1 MNALIEKI
9 MQLPVETGE
18 ESRIRDR
25 FVEFISHHPDCFL
38 RSNLKGH
45 ITASAFV
52 VDRAASKLLLI
63 HHKKLDKWLQPGG
76 HCDGDEDT
84 LAVAIKEVFEETGVQ
99 ISAQDQ
105 PIIDL
110 DIHTIPERKGV
121 PEHEH
126 FDVRYLF
133 DSDSGQALIRNH
145 ETLALQWIPWEDIRN
160 YTEEE
165 SVLRIL
171 KKIPVTGAPPA

>member
-1 MNALIEKI
+1 MNPLIEKI
-9 MQLPVETGE
+9 QALSAGSRE
-18 ESRIRDR
+18 EIRVRDR
-25 FVEFISHHPDCFL
+25 FIDFIRNNSDCFL

-52 VDRAASKLLLI
+52 IDRDTCKILLI

-84 LAVAIKEVFEETGVQ
+84 LRVAIKEVFEETGVQ
-99 ISAQDQ
+99 ILRRDQ
-105 PIIDL
+105 QIVDL

-133 DSDSGQALIRNH
+133 ATDSTKPLTRNH
-145 ETLALQWIPWEDIRN
+145 ETLALQWIPFEDIRKF
-160 YTEEE
+160 TVED

-171 KKIPVTGAPPA
+171 EKI

>member
-1 MNALIEKI
+1 MNPLIEKI
-9 MQLPVETGE
+9 QVLSAGSPQEMRV
-18 ESRIRDR
+18 RDR
-25 FVEFISHHPDCFL
+25 FIDFIRNNSDCFL

-52 VDRAASKLLLI
+52 IDRDACKILLI

-84 LAVAIKEVFEETGVQ
+84 LGVAIKEVFEETGVQ
-99 ISAQDQ
+99 IIRSDQ
-105 PIIDL
+105 QIVDL
-110 DIHTIPERKGV
+110 DIHTIPELKGV

-133 DSDSGQALIRNH
+133 ESDSTKPLTRNH
-145 ETLALQWIPWEDIRN
+145 ETLALQWIPFEEIRKF
-160 YTEEE
+160 TVEE

-171 KKIPVTGAPPA
+171 EKI

>member
-1 MNALIEKI
+1 MNPLIEKI
-9 MQLPVETGE
+9 GTLPAGNRE
-18 ESRIRDR
+18 EMLVRDR
-25 FVEFISHHPDCFL
+25 FTDFIRNHSDCFL

-52 VDRAASKLLLI
+52 IDPAVRKILLI
-63 HHKKLDKWLQPGG
+63 HHKKLNKWLQPGG
-76 HCDGDEDT
+76 HCDGEEDT

-99 ISAQDQ
+99 ISREDQ
-105 PIIDL
+105 QIIDL
-110 DIHTIPERKGV
+110 DIHTIPERKEV

-133 DSDSGQALIRNH
+133 ESDSARPLSRNH
-145 ETLALQWIPWEDIRN
+145 ETLALQWIPFEDIRK

-171 KKIPVTGAPPA
+171 EKIH

>member
-1 MNALIEKI
+1 MNPLIERI
-9 MQLPVETGE
+9 ESLPPGNSE
-18 ESRIRDR
+18 EMLIRNR
-25 FVEFISHHPDCFL
+25 FTDFIRNHPDSFF
-38 RSNLKGH
+38 RTNLKGH

-52 VDRAASKLLLI
+52 IDRQARKILLI

-99 ISAQDQ
+99 ILRQDQ
-105 PIIDL
+105 PLVDL
-110 DIHTIPERKGV
+110 DIHTIPQRKEV

-133 DSDSGQALIRNH
+133 ESDSSRPLTRNH
-145 ETLALQWIPWEDIRN
+145 ETLALQWIPFEDIRK
-160 YTEEE
+160 YTGEE

-171 KKIPVTGAPPA
+171 EKIN

>member
-1 MNALIEKI
+1 MTPLIEEI
-9 MQLPVETGE
+9 RNLPAGSQEET
-18 ESRIRDR
+18 RIRNR
-25 FVEFISHHPDCFL
+25 FIGFIEENPDCFF

-52 VDRAASKLLLI
+52 IDRAARKLLLI

-84 LAVAIKEVFEETGVQ
+84 LAVAIREVFEETGVE
-99 ISAQDQ
+99 IAAQDQ
-105 PIIDL
+105 RIVDL
-110 DIHTIPERKGV
+110 DIHTIPERKEV

-133 DSDSGQALIRNH
+133 ESDAEKPLTRNH
-145 ETLALQWIPWEDIRN
+145 ETLALQWIAFEDIRK
-160 YTEEE
+160 YTGEE

-171 KKIPVTGAPPA
+171 GKIG

>member
-1 MNALIEKI
+1 MSALIEKI
-9 MQLPVETGE
+9 EHLPAESAE
-18 ESRIRDR
+18 EIQVRNRFIDFIRN
-25 FVEFISHHPDCFL
+25 HPDCFL

-52 VDRAASKLLLI
+52 VDRAARKLLLI
-63 HHKKLDKWLQPGG
+63 HHKKLNKWLQPGG

-99 ISAQDQ
+99 IPAQNQ

-110 DIHTIPERKGV
+110 DIHTIPERKEV

-133 DSDSGQALIRNH
+133 DSDSTRPLIRNH
-145 ETLALQWIPWEDIRN
+145 ETLALQWIFWEDIRK

-171 KKIPVTGAPPA
+171 KKVS

>member
-1 MNALIEKI
+1 MNPLIARI
-9 MQLPVETGE
+9 NSLPPGNRE
-18 ESRIRDR
+18 EMLIRSRFTD
-25 FVEFISHHPDCFL
+25 FIENHPDCFF

-52 VDRAASKLLLI
+52 IDRVAGKILLI

-84 LAVAIKEVFEETGVQ
+84 LSVAIKEVFEETGVQ
-99 ISAQDQ
+99 IPRQDQ
-105 PIIDL
+105 QVIDL
-110 DIHTIPERKGV
+110 DIHTIPERKDV

-133 DSDSGQALIRNH
+133 ESDSTRPLTRNH
-145 ETLALQWIPWEDIRN
+145 ETLALKWIPFQEIRK
-160 YTEEE
+160 YTGEE

-171 KKIPVTGAPPA
+171 GKINL

>member
-1 MNALIEKI
+1 MNPLIKKIQALPPGSREE
-9 MQLPVETGE
+9 MQV
-18 ESRIRDR
+18 RDR
-25 FVEFISHHPDCFL
+25 FIDFIRSHSDCFY

-52 VDRAASKLLLI
+52 IDPAACKILLI

-99 ISAQDQ
+99 ILREDQ
-105 PIIDL
+105 QVIDL
-110 DIHTIPERKGV
+110 DIHTIPLRKEV

-133 DSDSGQALIRNH
+133 ESDSTRPLTRNH
-145 ETLALQWIPWEDIRN
+145 ETLALQWIPFEDIRK
-160 YTEEE
+160 YTDEE
-165 SVLRIL
+165 SVLRSL
-171 KKIPVTGAPPA
+171 KKIN

>member
-1 MNALIEKI
+1 MNPLIKKIQALPPGSREE
-9 MQLPVETGE
+9 MQV
-18 ESRIRDR
+18 RDR
-25 FVEFISHHPDCFL
+25 FIDFIRSHSDCFY

-45 ITASAFV
+45 ITASAFII
-52 VDRAASKLLLI
+52 DSAACKILLI

-99 ISAQDQ
+99 ILREDQ
-105 PIIDL
+105 QVIDL
-110 DIHTIPERKGV
+110 DIHTIPLRKEV

-133 DSDSGQALIRNH
+133 ESDSTRPLTRNH
-145 ETLALQWIPWEDIRN
+145 ETLALQWIPFEDIRK
-160 YTEEE
+160 YTDEE

-171 KKIPVTGAPPA
+171 KKIN